1 MNEKSCRFGDE
12 SHLAGIVT
20 EPEVPPGA
28 TRGALILASAGLV
41 PKFGP
46 FRLYT
51 EIARR
56 LAREGTVTLR
66 FDLDGIGD
74 SQHAHAGLGLK
85 ERTARDMRSAVDF
98 IRAHYDIGD
107 VVLGGL
113 CSGAED
119 SFRAAEDD
127 ARVRGVVMID
137 PFAYRTAGFMPR
149 HVLHR
154 AVRRTRR
161 ALGLYQP
168 IPPART
174 AASDGGRRV
183 VNYSYMSRD
192 ESKRILSALI
202 ARRARAH
209 FIYTG
214 GAREVFNHPGQL
226 KAMFG
231 QIDFE
236 RLVTVD
242 HFPELEHTQMLESD
256 RRCIVDAVSRRL
268 RWVASESDAPV
279 ERASGMV
286 QRRATS

>member
-1 MNEKSCRFGDE
+1 MSEKSCQFGE
-12 SHLAGIVT
+12 AMHLAGIVT
-20 EPEVPPGA
+20 EPEVPPSA
-28 TRGALILASAGLV
+28 LRGAFVLASAGLT

-46 FRLYT
+46 FRLYA

-56 LAREGTVTLR
+56 LAREGIVTLR

-74 SQHAHAGLGLK
+74 SQHAHPGLSLR
-85 ERTARDMRSAVDF
+85 ERTALDVRAAVDWV
-98 IRAHYDIGD
+98 RSKYDVGD

-119 SFRAAEDD
+119 SFRAAENDP
-127 ARVRGVVMID
+127 RVRGVVMID
-137 PFAYRTAGFMPR
+137 PFAYRTVGWLPR

-161 ALGLYQP
+161 ALGLYRP
-168 IPPART
+168 IPPARV
-174 AASDGGRRV
+174 AANDGGGRV

-192 ESKRILSALI
+192 ESARILSALI

-226 KAMFG
+226 KAMFEH
-231 QIDFE
+231 IDFD

-242 HFPELEHTQMLESD
+242 HFPELEHTQMLEAD
-256 RRCIVDAVSRRL
+256 RLCIVDAVSRRL
-268 RWVASESDAPV
+268 RWVASETDAPV

-286 QRRATS
+286 KRAASS